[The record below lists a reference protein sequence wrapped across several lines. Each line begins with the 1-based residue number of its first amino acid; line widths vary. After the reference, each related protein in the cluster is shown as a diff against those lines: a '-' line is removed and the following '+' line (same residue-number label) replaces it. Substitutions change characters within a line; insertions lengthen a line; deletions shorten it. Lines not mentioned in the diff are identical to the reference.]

1 MALWNEF
8 LQQQKSGFATAS
20 QTTLCPIDHKAILAI
35 TGPDSKKFLQGQVSC
50 DINQVNDNSWLRGA
64 HCNHKG
70 RTIFD
75 FMAAQQQADQ
85 ILLLCHNSVAAT
97 AKASL
102 AKYIV
107 FSKAEISVDEHLCA
121 FGLAGENAQ
130 TLLADIFPTAEPQQ
144 SMPYQSGFILCLNSE
159 RFEIWLPAN
168 EAIELWQTLKP
179 SCQQGAAQHW
189 RLLDIHAGI
198 GEVQQTTSEMF
209 IPQMLNLNELGGI
222 NYQKGCYTGQ
232 EIIARMQYRG
242 NLKRHMYHLSNPS
255 LQTAEAGND
264 IHCADKDQSIGNI
277 VSAEFDD
284 GTLHVLAVC
293 IDDKITD
300 STLFLK
306 EKKEHIFSVES
317 LPYAITKVQDS

>member
-1 MALWNEF
+1 MSLWNEY
-8 LQQQKSGFATAS
+8 LQQQKSGYATAS
-20 QTTLCPIDHKAILAI
+20 QTTLCPIDHKATLAI

-50 DINQVNDNSWLRGA
+50 DINQVSDNAWLRGA

-75 FMAAQQQADQ
+75 FIAAQQQADQ
-85 ILLLCHNSVAAT
+85 VLLLCHSSVAAT
-97 AKASL
+97 AMASL

-107 FSKAEISVDEHLCA
+107 FSKAEISVDDTLCA
-121 FGLAGENAQ
+121 FGLAGKQAQ
-130 TLLADIFPTAEPQQ
+130 TLLADIFPAAEPQQ

-159 RFEIWLPAN
+159 RFEVWLPIN
-168 EAIELWQTLKP
+168 EATKLWETLKP
-179 SCQQGAAQHW
+179 SCQLGDAQHW

-198 GEVQQTTSEMF
+198 GEVQQATSEMF
-209 IPQMLNLNELGGI
+209 IPQMLNLNELDGI

-242 NLKRHMYHLSNPS
+242 NLKRHMYHLSNS
-255 LQTAEAGND
+255 ELRSAEAGND
-264 IHCADKDQSIGNI
+264 IHCSDKDQSIGNI
-277 VSAEFDD
+277 VSAEFSD

-293 IDDKITD
+293 TDDKVAD

-306 EKKEHIFSVES
+306 EKKAQNFSVES